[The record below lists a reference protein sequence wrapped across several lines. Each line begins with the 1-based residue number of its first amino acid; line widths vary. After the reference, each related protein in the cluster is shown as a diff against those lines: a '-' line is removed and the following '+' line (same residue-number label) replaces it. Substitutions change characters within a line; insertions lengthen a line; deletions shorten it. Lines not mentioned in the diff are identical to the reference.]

1 MSSSMSDRLKKAR
14 VSAGFYK
21 ASDAITKFGWK
32 ASTYRAHESR
42 QNQFDAATALN
53 YARAY
58 GVNAGWLLTGEGEM
72 AARYPEPAPSAAA
85 MRLSE
90 PERREFNDAI
100 AVRGSVAAGVWLE
113 ERLVQER
120 HEDAPLSIF
129 PPDPHY
135 PIEAQHDYSV
145 VGTSLDRLAR
155 PGDFLR
161 CVDFAI
167 AGVEPQDGDIVVVER
182 RGGAGLKELSV
193 RRFQRLHDGYEL
205 AWLSNDP
212 LWQGGQRVTKGVT
225 LDGQEIRILAKVVWR
240 YSKV

>member
-72 AARYPEPAPSAAA
+72 SARYPEPAPRASA
-85 MRLSE
+85 MRLGE

-100 AVRGSVAAGVWLE
+100 AVRGAVAAGVWLE

-120 HEDAPLSIF
+120 HEGTPLSIF
-129 PPDPHY
+129 PPDPGY
-135 PIEAQHDYSV
+135 PVESQHDYSV
-145 VGTSLDRLAR
+145 VGTSVDKLAR

-161 CVDFAI
+161 CVDYAL

-212 LWQGGQRVTKGVT
+212 LWQGAQRVVKGMT
-225 LDGQEIRILAKVVWR
+225 ADGYEIRLLAKVVWR